1 MADSLFDNRYRY
13 DYIYPRG
20 RSGETL
26 RAVDTQDNDRP
37 VVIKRPAPHD
47 APPIRSGQEVSIVN
61 ERKALQRLAGHPAL
75 AALLGGGQ
83 FFVSGIVHQYIVIE
97 RAQGALVADMVRDQA
112 ARGERLPE
120 LELLVIVD
128 TLLDLLHAAHAKDII
143 YNDVDAK
150 HLFWDRERHRLKV
163 IDWGNAV
170 FLEGDEATPQGISR
184 QSDVFQVG
192 ELLYFLVTGGQ
203 RAEIARDAG
212 EDFALNFGDDTDRL
226 SPRLQ
231 AIISKAAHPNT
242 RFRYRTL
249 DELRKEL
256 NDYRAPL
263 QRERDSIISR
273 VFERLQGSNSKDRLH
288 DLLHMLEPALMMDPG
303 YPQARA
309 AFSQIE
315 DQLTNLEVAG
325 DLDAAR
331 IYLESANWSR
341 ASALLDELRG
351 KTRGDTAT
359 LIKLLRDWA
368 RMLEQTD
375 LRPTPLAVMD
385 AIALAFEGDYA
396 ACAHALLT
404 QDAGDERVRIL
415 GWLLAERVAAHVPE
429 VIVLRPNLYR
439 LELALDELARD
450 GQPVTEAKALLDQII
465 DGLDTLFA
473 PSATGKR
480 RKAATAATIDLI
492 ALRDGYRNVVDQLAQ
507 MGMALDSSPIT
518 ETLTRRLPVGIIE
531 RASNAAMTLA
541 DNMHVVGKQAVS
553 DPRDALAALTSSR
566 QVDPGNPAWE
576 LLQKLLDGL
585 YELLQSYQ
593 TYIPAADGSDL
604 ADWLAGSARDLQPFN
619 ARLFDEMLAGM
630 IAGLEKASASW
641 ARYADAAVTGGKATA
656 IAALTD
662 AIDAVSTISPT
673 LAGWLNQLRSVVSG
687 AGYVERY
694 ALHGALGR
702 ALADGW
708 EAFDRGRFADAERLA
723 AQAFEAGRRDVEQEA
738 ARRLRDL
745 AEMARGWVERSGV
758 SDVKRSEAALNRV
771 ESLLTMDERAA
782 LQQFS
787 AQMPN
792 REVYLRAMG
801 KGLVES
807 FGRSSSAAVRL
818 LFTQYL
824 LQATLDAHNNALDT
838 TDFWREAALK
848 TLPDA
853 SRHPLTRTLD
863 EFLERRRDL
872 ADAAA
877 TLNAIDHPSRLS
889 ALEQARKSLE
899 DNRQAKVLQPGV
911 YSLRELEAATRDW
924 ADGEFRVAGIK
935 LDNAVKAIDDIETN
949 AGITLTNYRAWLITL
964 IEGAAELHT
973 TLRRMQSIIEARP
986 DAPDDTLRAG
996 QRTLVATTERLLGAN
1011 TAATLRQWR
1020 DTYEQFLAVYT
1031 DRSARRSARLNRF
1044 NDLFRAL
1051 FIDRHPAYPL
1061 YRHWYGVTDAAPEF
1075 PAPPTDEP
1083 TPYVR
1088 DEASG
1093 DDEDVR
1099 GVEAQSVGAQYIAP
1113 LRDGDSPRRRIPRLL
1128 LFGVPLLAIAGIVGF
1143 ILLNTANPPT
1153 ELTPTTGITAN
1164 LTPDSSQADE
1174 ANVMTGVSVTPLPEG
1189 EGTGVRATQPPRT
1202 TTPTP
1207 ETPAP
1212 LVNPLPTR
1220 PTATPTVTQTPSA
1233 TPTPTASQTR
1243 TPTSTATAS
1252 ITPTASNTPL
1262 PPEGIRGVQ
1271 NVLTLL
1277 PLADDPAWT
1286 SEQFG
1291 LAEDTVSWR
1300 LGSGT
1305 EPTGS
1310 ILTIALPADVID
1322 TALGNNAPARI
1333 ISMEADVRLITYNPS
1348 LQLSDG
1354 VFFGLAFQDVGNPL
1368 EQAGVQINLVEGGVV
1383 NIGQVVDGVN
1393 SVVSQRSLGEVRL
1406 RLRIDRNPDS
1416 GVLTTFVNGEP
1427 VGLPITQ
1434 DTPQGVLPVLFVNDG
1449 GVIVYVSSWTIVL
1462 R

>member
-26 RAVDTQDNDRP
+26 RAVDTQDSDRP

-75 AALLGGGQ
+75 AALVGGGQ
-83 FFVSGIVHQYIVIE
+83 FFVSGIVHQYIVVE
-97 RAQGALVADMVRDQA
+97 RAQGALLADMVREQA

-128 TLLDLLHAAHAKDII
+128 TLLDLLHAAHAKDIV

-170 FLEGDEATPQGISR
+170 FLEGDEATQQGISR
-184 QSDVFQVG
+184 QSDVYQVG
-192 ELLYFLVTGGQ
+192 ELLYFLFTGGQ
-203 RAEIARDAG
+203 RADIARDAG

-231 AIISKAAHPNT
+231 SIISKAAHPNT
-242 RFRYRTL
+242 RFRYRTI
-249 DELRKEL
+249 EALRKEL

-263 QRERDSIISR
+263 QRERDAMISR
-273 VFERLQGSNSKDRLH
+273 IFERLQGSNSKERLH
-288 DLLHMLEPALMMDPG
+288 ELLHALEPALLMDPG

-315 DQLTNLEVAG
+315 DQLSDLEVAG

-331 IYLESANWSR
+331 IYLESANWAR
-341 ASALLDELRG
+341 ASTLLDELRG

-368 RMLEQTD
+368 RMLEQTN

-385 AIALAFEGDYA
+385 AVALAFEGDYA
-396 ACAHALLT
+396 ASAQALLT

-439 LELALDELARD
+439 LELALDELEKD
-450 GQPVTEAKALLDQII
+450 GQRVTEAKALLDQIV

-473 PSATGKR
+473 PPAKGKR
-480 RKAATAATIDLI
+480 KKAATTATIDLI
-492 ALRDGYRNVVDQLAQ
+492 ALRDGYRNVVDQLTQ
-507 MGMALDSSPIT
+507 LGMMLESAPDGESFM
-518 ETLTRRLPVGIIE
+518 RRLPIGIIE

-553 DPRDALAALTSSR
+553 DPRDALAAITSSR

-585 YELLQSYQ
+585 YELLQTYQ

-641 ARYADAAVTGGKATA
+641 ALYADAAVMGGKSTA
-656 IAALTD
+656 IAALTE

-723 AQAFEAGRRDVEQEA
+723 AQAFEAGRREIEQEA

-758 SDVKRSEAALNRV
+758 GDVKRSEAALNRV
-771 ESLLTMDERAA
+771 ESLLTMDERTA

-824 LQATLDAHNNALDT
+824 LQATLDAHNGSLDT

-889 ALEQARKSLE
+889 SLERARKALE

-911 YSLRELEAATRDW
+911 YSLRELEASTRDW
-924 ADGEFRVAGIK
+924 ADGEFRAAGIK

-949 AGITLTNYRAWLITL
+949 AGITLTNYRAWLMTL

-973 TLRRMQSIIEARP
+973 TLRRMQGIIEARP
-986 DAPDDTLRAG
+986 DAPDDVVRAG
-996 QRTLVATTERLLGAN
+996 HRTLVATTERLLGAN

-1020 DTYEQFLAVYT
+1020 DTYEQFLAAYT
-1031 DRSARRSARLNRF
+1031 DKSARRSARLNRF

-1061 YRHWYGVTDAAPEF
+1061 YRHWYSVTDAAPEF

-1088 DEASG
+1088 DEDAETMR
-1093 DDEDVR
+1093 D
-1099 GVEAQSVGAQYIAP
+1099 SVGAQYIAP
-1113 LRDGDSPRRRIPRLL
+1113 LQDTVSPPRRRLPRLL
-1128 LFGVPLLAIAGIVGF
+1128 LIGVPLLVIAGIIGVL
-1143 ILLNTANPPT
+1143 LLNSMTPPANA
-1153 ELTPTTGITAN
+1153 TPTTVAAN
-1164 LTPDSSQADE
+1164 LTPDSFPDGGSNPTNGA
-1174 ANVMTGVSVTPLPEG
+1174 SVTPLPEG
-1189 EGTGVRATQPPRT
+1189 EGTGVRVTPTQPHT
-1202 TTPTP
+1202 ATPTP

-1220 PTATPTVTQTPSA
+1220 PTDTPTVTHTPSA
-1233 TPTPTASQTR
+1233 TPTPTATQTR

-1252 ITPTASNTPL
+1252 VTPTASSTPL

-1271 NVLTLL
+1271 NVLSLL
-1277 PLADDPAWT
+1277 PQVDAPAWT
-1286 SEQFG
+1286 FEEFG
-1291 LAEDTVSWR
+1291 LAEDGVSWR
-1300 LGSGT
+1300 LGSGDA
-1305 EPTGS
+1305 PTGS
-1310 ILTIALPADVID
+1310 ILNVALPADVID

-1333 ISMEADVRLITYNPS
+1333 ISMEADVRLVTYNPS

-1354 VFFGLAFQDVGNPL
+1354 VFFGLAFQDVGDPL

-1383 NIGQVVDGVN
+1383 NIGQMVDGVN

-1434 DTPQGVLPVLFVNDG
+1434 TTPQGVLPVLFVNDG
-1449 GVIVYVSSWTIVL
+1449 GVIVYVGSWTIVL

>member
-1 MADSLFDNRYRY
+1 
-13 DYIYPRG
+13 
-20 RSGETL
+20 
-26 RAVDTQDNDRP
+26 
-37 VVIKRPAPHD
+37 
-47 APPIRSGQEVSIVN
+47 IRSGQEVSIVN

-75 AALLGGGQ
+75 ATLLGGGQ

-97 RAQGALVADMVRDQA
+97 RAQGALVADMVREQA

-128 TLLDLLHAAHAKDII
+128 ALLDLLHAAHAKDII

-249 DELRKEL
+249 DDLRKEL
-256 NDYRAPL
+256 TEYRAPL

-273 VFERLQGSNSKDRLH
+273 VFERLQGSNSKERLH

-315 DQLTNLEVAG
+315 DQLSDLEVAG

-331 IYLESANWSR
+331 IYLESANWAR

-396 ACAHALLT
+396 ACAQALLT
-404 QDAGDERVRIL
+404 QNAGDERVRIL

-439 LELALDELARD
+439 LELALDELEKDGAR
-450 GQPVTEAKALLDQII
+450 VTEVKALLDQIM

-473 PSATGKR
+473 PPAKGKR
-480 RKAATAATIDLI
+480 KKAATAATIDLI
-492 ALRDGYRNVVDQLAQ
+492 ALRDGYRNVVDQLMQ
-507 MGMALDSSPIT
+507 LGMMLDSST
-518 ETLTRRLPVGIIE
+518 VGETVTRRLPIGIIE

-553 DPRDALAALTSSR
+553 DPRDALAALNSSR

-585 YELLQSYQ
+585 YELLQTYQ

-604 ADWLAGSARDLQPFN
+604 ADWLAGSTRDLQPFN
-619 ARLFDEMLAGM
+619 ARLFDEMLAGI

-641 ARYADAAVTGGKATA
+641 TRYADAAVTGGKTTA
-656 IAALTD
+656 ISALTD
-662 AIDAVSTISPT
+662 AIDAVSTVSPT

-758 SDVKRSEAALNRV
+758 GDVKRTEAALNRV

-872 ADAAA
+872 TDAAA

-889 ALEQARKSLE
+889 SLDRARKALE
-899 DNRQAKVLQPGV
+899 DNRQAKLLQPGV

-924 ADGEFRVAGIK
+924 ADGEFRAAGIK
-935 LDNAVKAIDDIETN
+935 LDNAVKALDDIETN
-949 AGITLTNYRAWLITL
+949 AGITLTNYRAWLMTL

-973 TLRRMQSIIEARP
+973 TLRRMQGIIEARP
-986 DAPDDTLRAG
+986 DAPDDVLRTG
-996 QRTLVATTERLLGAN
+996 HRTLVATTERLLGAN

-1020 DTYEQFLAVYT
+1020 DTYEQFLAAYT
-1031 DRSARRSARLNRF
+1031 DKSARRSARLNRF

-1061 YRHWYGVTDAAPEF
+1061 YRHWYSVTDAAPEF

-1088 DEASG
+1088 DEDADVGTQSG
-1093 DDEDVR
+1093 DGHDA
-1099 GVEAQSVGAQYIAP
+1099 GAHGVGAQSIAP
-1113 LRDGDSPRRRIPRLL
+1113 LQDQKRRGIPRLL
-1128 LFGVPLLAIAGIVGF
+1128 LFGVPLLVIAGIVGF
-1143 ILLNTANPPT
+1143 LLLNNANPPADI
-1153 ELTPTTGITAN
+1153 TPTAAAAN
-1164 LTPDSSQADE
+1164 LTAEPSPGGAGSDSTNS
-1174 ANVMTGVSVTPLPEG
+1174 TSVTALPEG
-1189 EGTGVRATQPPRT
+1189 RPTASAEGGTGVRATPT
-1202 TTPTP
+1202 VTSTP

-1220 PTATPTVTQTPSA
+1220 PTDTPTITQTPSA

-1252 ITPTASNTPL
+1252 VTPTASQTPL
-1262 PPEGIRGVQ
+1262 PAEGIRGVQ

-1277 PLADDPAWT
+1277 PLVDDPAWT

-1291 LAEDTVSWR
+1291 LAEDGVSWR
-1300 LGSGT
+1300 LGSGAA
-1305 EPTGS
+1305 PTGN
-1310 ILTIALPADVID
+1310 ILNVALPGDAID

-1434 DTPQGVLPVLFVNDG
+1434 TTPQGVLPVLFVNDG
-1449 GVIVYVSSWTIVL
+1449 GVIVYVGSWTIVL